1 MKGKNG
7 HGDHARKSNDRES
20 EAAAGKGGGK
30 RGKAASGANAAAL
43 SEEEASAFR
52 ERILAYYRA
61 HGRSLPWRETRDPY
75 AILVSE
81 IMLQQT
87 QVDRVREKYRAFLA
101 VFPGFEELARAPL
114 ADVLSLWQ
122 GLGYNRRAISLKLC
136 AEAVVERCGGR
147 LPGGIPEL
155 EALPGIGPYTA
166 RAVALFA
173 FGEPTPFIETN
184 IRSVYLHHFFP
195 GEEKVSDALI
205 LPLVEATMDRED
217 PREWYYALMDYGSQL
232 KRTGENPSRRS
243 AHHTRQ
249 SPFRGSNR
257 EQRSLILKAILANPG
272 ITGQEL
278 RGAVPEAAASLEK
291 NLLQLER
298 EGFICR
304 EEDGY
309 RVR

>member
-1 MKGKNG
+1 M
-7 HGDHARKSNDRES
+7 
-20 EAAAGKGGGK
+20 
-30 RGKAASGANAAAL
+30 

>member
-1 MKGKNG
+1 MRGENG
-7 HGDHARKSNDRES
+7 HGARARGSNGGGP
-20 EAAAGKGGGK
+20 EAAAGETSGR
-30 RGKAASGANAAAL
+30 RGKGADGASAIGL
-43 SEEEASAFR
+43 SEEEVHAFQEGIR
-52 ERILAYYRA
+52 AHYRA
-61 HGRSLPWRETRDPY
+61 HARSLPWRETRDPY

-101 VFPGFEELARAPL
+101 AFPGFAELARAPL

-147 LPGGIPEL
+147 LPGEIAAL

-195 GEEKVSDALI
+195 GKEKVPDALI
-205 LPLVEATMDRED
+205 LPLVEATLDRGD
-217 PREWYYALMDYGSQL
+217 PRGWYYGLMDYGSQL

-257 EQRSLILKAILANPG
+257 EKRSLILKAILATPG
-272 ITGQEL
+272 ITAAEIG
-278 RGAVPEAAASLEK
+278 RTVPEAMVSLER

-298 EGFICR
+298 EGFIR
-304 EEDGY
+304 RLDGGY
-309 RVR
+309 RVC